1 MSAGSLSDLQKAFV
15 QSQVFGTLGYTTVCL
30 CAPPRNS
37 KQVFPETARLD
48 ESPEPCSVLTQTELK
63 QPKEELKTRKQSW
76 EHRAG
81 WLGRTS
87 ATPVLSL
94 SYYVAEDHFL

>member
-1 MSAGSLSDLQKAFV
+1 MSAGSLSDLQKAFL

-30 CAPPRNS
+30 CSPPRNS
-37 KQVFPETARLD
+37 EQVFPETA
-48 ESPEPCSVLTQTELK
+48 QTELK